1 MSSSTAPATSSG
13 VKSAK
18 YDPKKRKRRRGG
30 SLRPMILVLSLVLGL
45 LPLVGV
51 VWIIVSGMIV
61 LWPFSATIDGLFM
74 TLILLTLSACFLLNA
89 YWALRDRGWIG
100 KKKVAAPAK
109 AAATPKTASPATA
122 PAAKAI
128 P

>member
-1 MSSSTAPATSSG
+1 
-13 VKSAK
+13 
-18 YDPKKRKRRRGG
+18 
-30 SLRPMILVLSLVLGL
+30 MILVLSLVLGL

-61 LWPFSATIDGLFM
+61 LWPFSATVDGLFM

-89 YWALRDRGWIG
+89 YWEMRDRGWIG
-100 KKKVAAPAK
+100 KKKVATPAK
-109 AAATPKTASPATA
+109 ATAATKPAAPATA
-122 PAAKAI
+122 PAAKAN